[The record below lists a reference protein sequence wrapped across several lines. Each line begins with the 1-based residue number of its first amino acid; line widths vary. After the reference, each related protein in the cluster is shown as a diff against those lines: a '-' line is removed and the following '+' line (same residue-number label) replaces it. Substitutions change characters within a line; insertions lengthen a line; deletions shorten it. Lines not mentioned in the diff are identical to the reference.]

1 MKKTFF
7 QQAEAVA
14 GGRKFKSLRGIWAIA
29 MAVTFLAGCSTQ
41 QPSKAPQTMPAPP
54 AGAFPLVLNGASKSS
69 AVTPPTLAEIP
80 SSNSP
85 AQQFPALPPPVAAP
99 TWPGTPGNPP
109 PVQLPGI
116 ASGPQGIGAIPSG
129 PQSMG
134 SIPSG
139 PQSTGSVASQ
149 GLPPK
154 AVQLPP
160 PSGGSQTL
168 SIQPAAYRPPQYHL
182 NVGDQL
188 DISVFRAD
196 ASKDDDMR
204 RTVLIGPDG
213 TISYFFVSGMQAA
226 GLSLPELQN
235 QLTERLSQY
244 IRSPGVAVILAQPPQ
259 KRVYVV
265 GQVVE
270 QGVRQLDTNHGDTLE
285 DAIFSSKGLTPQAN
299 VDQAYVI
306 RKDVIIGVNLGHL
319 LFSGDETQNV
329 VLQTGDVVYVP
340 EVVQQE
346 VFVLGYVEKATPVAV
361 SRPITVTEAIAAAQG
376 FRVGAQKSDV
386 QVIHGGL
393 GTGAQHSVETVDMD
407 AVLAGKGGDTLVQR
421 GDIVYVPST
430 ILGSWNEVVA
440 QLTPSLMAMFEAM
453 FISAGMP

>member
-1 MKKTFF
+1 MKKKPFELTT
-7 QQAEAVA
+7 VA
-14 GGRKFKSLRGIWAIA
+14 RGNFRSSHTIWATLIIVA
-29 MAVTFLAGCSTQ
+29 LLTGCSTQ
-41 QPSKAPQTMPAPP
+41 QPPKPAIMPAPP
-54 AGAFPLVLNGASKSS
+54 AGAFPLNLNGAGSSS
-69 AVTPPTLAEIP
+69 AVKMPGSPGIP
-80 SSNSP
+80 SYDSVV
-85 AQQFPALPPPVAAP
+85 QQFPNSPPPPTSAP
-99 TWPGTPGNPP
+99 TWPSMAGNTA
-109 PVQLPGI
+109 PVQLSGI
-116 ASGPQGIGAIPSG
+116 AGG

-134 SIPSG
+134 SIPSQVPGAVSPPKG
-139 PQSTGSVASQ
+139 PQLS
-149 GLPPK
+149 
-154 AVQLPP
+154 
-160 PSGGSQTL
+160 PSPVGAQTL
-168 SIQPAAYRPPQYHL
+168 SIQPAAYRPQQYHL

-188 DISVFRAD
+188 DISVFRYD
-196 ASKDDDMR
+196 AAKDDDMR
-204 RTVLIGPDG
+204 RTVLIAPDG

-226 GLSLPELQN
+226 GLSVPEVQN

-285 DAIFSSKGLTPQAN
+285 DAIFSSKGLTTQAN

-306 RKDVIIGVNLGHL
+306 RKDAIISVNLGHL

-340 EVVQQE
+340 EVVQQQ
-346 VFVLGYVEKATPVAV
+346 VFVLGYVTKPTPIPV
-361 SRPITVTEAIAAAQG
+361 SRPITVTEAIASAQG
-376 FRVGAQKSDV
+376 FRVGAKKSDV
-386 QVIHGGL
+386 QIIHGGL
-393 GTGAQHSVETVDMD
+393 GTGANHPVAETVDMD
-407 AVLAGKGGDTLVQR
+407 AVLAGKAGDTYVQR

-453 FISAGMP
+453 FISNGI

>member
-1 MKKTFF
+1 MKKRLFE
-7 QQAEAVA
+7 QATLAR
-14 GGRKFKSLRGIWAIA
+14 GRFRSPRTIWTLIIA
-29 MAVTFLAGCSTQ
+29 TLLAGCSTQ
-41 QPSKAPQTMPAPP
+41 QPPKPAMMPNPP
-54 AGAFPLVLNGASKSS
+54 AGAFPLNLNGAGNSGAMKMPGSPGIPNYDSVVRQFPSS
-69 AVTPPTLAEIP
+69 PPPTTP
-80 SSNSP
+80 
-85 AQQFPALPPPVAAP
+85 AP
-99 TWPGTPGNPP
+99 TWPNMPGNTAPA
-109 PVQLPGI
+109 QLSGI
-116 ASGPQGIGAIPSG
+116 MGG

-134 SIPSG
+134 SIPSQVPG
-139 PQSTGSVASQ
+139 PVS
-149 GLPPK
+149 PPK
-154 AVQLPP
+154 GSQLSPP
-160 PSGGSQTL
+160 PGGSQTL
-168 SIQPAAYRPPQYHL
+168 SIQPASYRPPQYHL

-188 DISVFRAD
+188 DISVFRYD
-196 ASKDDDMR
+196 AAKDDDMR

-226 GLSLPELQN
+226 GLSVPELQN

-299 VDQAYVI
+299 VDQAYVV
-306 RKDVIIGVNLGHL
+306 RKDAIISVNLGHL

-340 EVVQQE
+340 EVVQQQ
-346 VFVLGYVEKATPVAV
+346 VFVLGYVTKPTPVPV
-361 SRPITVTEAIAAAQG
+361 SRPITVTEAIASAQG
-376 FRVGAQKSDV
+376 FRVGAKKSDV
-386 QVIHGGL
+386 QIIHGGL
-393 GTGAQHSVETVDMD
+393 GSGADHPVAETIDMD
-407 AVLAGKGGDTLVQR
+407 AVLAGKAGDTYVQR

-453 FISAGMP
+453 FISNGI

>member
-1 MKKTFF
+1 MKKKPFEL
-7 QQAEAVA
+7 AAVA
-14 GGRKFKSLRGIWAIA
+14 RGIFRSSHTIWATLIVA
-29 MAVTFLAGCSTQ
+29 TLLTGCSTQ
-41 QPSKAPQTMPAPP
+41 QLPKPSTIPGPP
-54 AGAFPLVLNGASKSS
+54 AGAFPLNLNGAGNSS
-69 AVTPPTLAEIP
+69 AMKMPSSPAIP
-80 SSNSP
+80 SYNSVV
-85 AQQFPALPPPVAAP
+85 QQFPNSPPPPASAP
-99 TWPGTPGNPP
+99 TWPNMAGNAA
-109 PVQLPGI
+109 PVQLSGI
-116 ASGPQGIGAIPSG
+116 AGG

-134 SIPSG
+134 SIPSHVPGPVSPPKG
-139 PQSTGSVASQ
+139 PQLSP
-149 GLPPK
+149 LP
-154 AVQLPP
+154 
-160 PSGGSQTL
+160 GGSETL
-168 SIQPAAYRPPQYHL
+168 SIQPAAYRPQQYHL

-188 DISVFRAD
+188 DISVFRYD
-196 ASKDDDMR
+196 AAKDDDMR

-226 GLSLPELQN
+226 GLSVPELQN

-285 DAIFSSKGLTPQAN
+285 DAIFSSKGLTTQAN

-306 RKDVIIGVNLGHL
+306 RKDAIISVNLGHL

-340 EVVQQE
+340 EVVQQQ
-346 VFVLGYVEKATPVAV
+346 VFVLGYVTKPTPIPV
-361 SRPITVTEAIAAAQG
+361 SRPITVTEAIASAQG
-376 FRVGAQKSDV
+376 FRVGAKKSDV
-386 QVIHGGL
+386 QIIHGGL
-393 GTGAQHSVETVDMD
+393 GTGADHPVAETVDMD
-407 AVLAGKGGDTLVQR
+407 AVLAGQAGDTYVQR

-453 FISAGMP
+453 FISTGMP

>member
-1 MKKTFF
+1 MKHKLFAQPGAICAAKF
-7 QQAEAVA
+7 QSP
-14 GGRKFKSLRGIWAIA
+14 RTIWRFLVL
-29 MAVTFLAGCSTQ
+29 VTLLAGCSTQ
-41 QPSKAPQTMPAPP
+41 QPPKPPTPQPLP
-54 AGAFPLVLNGASKSS
+54 AGAFPLNLKGAGNPG
-69 AVTPPTLAEIP
+69 AVKMPTSPGIP
-80 SSNSP
+80 SYDSVV
-85 AQQFPALPPPVAAP
+85 QQFPNSPPGPAP
-99 TWPGTPGNPP
+99 TWPSMPGNAA
-109 PVQLPGI
+109 PVQLSGI
-116 ASGPQGIGAIPSG
+116 SGG

-134 SIPSG
+134 SIPS
-139 PQSTGSVASQ
+139 QVS
-149 GLPPK
+149 PPK
-154 AVQLPP
+154 NPQLSPP
-160 PSGGSQTL
+160 PGSSQTL
-168 SIQPAAYRPPQYHL
+168 SIQPAAYRPPIYHL

-188 DISVFRAD
+188 DISVFRSD
-196 ASKDDDMR
+196 AAKDDDMR

-213 TISYFFVSGMQAA
+213 SISYFFVSGMQAA
-226 GLSLPELQN
+226 GLSVPELQN

-299 VDQAYVI
+299 ADQAYVI
-306 RKDVIIGVNLGHL
+306 RKDAIISVNLGHL
-319 LFSGDETQNV
+319 VFSGDETQNV

-340 EVVQQE
+340 EVLQQQ
-346 VFVLGYVEKATPVAV
+346 VFVLGYVTKPTPVPV
-361 SRPITVTEAIAAAQG
+361 SRPITVTEAIASAQG

-393 GTGAQHSVETVDMD
+393 GTGANHPVSETVDMD
-407 AVLAGKGGDTLVQR
+407 AVLGGKAGDSYVQR

-440 QLTPSLMAMFEAM
+440 QLTPSLMAMFEAI
-453 FISAGMP
+453 FISAQMP

>member
-1 MKKTFF
+1 
-7 QQAEAVA
+7 
-14 GGRKFKSLRGIWAIA
+14 LN
-29 MAVTFLAGCSTQ
+29 
-41 QPSKAPQTMPAPP
+41 
-54 AGAFPLVLNGASKSS
+54 LNGAGQSS
-69 AVTPPTLAEIP
+69 AMTMPSPPPIP
-80 SSNSP
+80 SYNSVV
-85 AQQFPALPPPVAAP
+85 QQFPNSPPLPPAPAP
-99 TWPGTPGNPP
+99 TWSSMPGNTA
-109 PVQLPGI
+109 PVQLSGI
-116 ASGPQGIGAIPSG
+116 GGGPQLL
-129 PQSMG
+129 G
-134 SIPSG
+134 SIPSQVSSPKS
-139 PQSTGSVASQ
+139 PQLA
-149 GLPPK
+149 
-154 AVQLPP
+154 PP
-160 PSGGSQTL
+160 PPGASETL

-188 DISVFRAD
+188 DISVFRYD
-196 ASKDDDMR
+196 AAKDDDMR

-213 TISYFFVSGMQAA
+213 SISYFFVSGMQAA
-226 GLSLPELQN
+226 GLSVPELQN

-306 RKDVIIGVNLGHL
+306 RKDAIIGVNLGHL

-340 EVVQQE
+340 EVVQQQL
-346 VFVLGYVEKATPVAV
+346 FVLGYVTKPTPVAV
-361 SRPITVTEAIAAAQG
+361 SRPITVTEAIASAQG
-376 FRVGAQKSDV
+376 FRVGAKKSDV

-393 GTGAQHSVETVDMD
+393 GTGAQHPVVETVDMD
-407 AVLAGKGGDTLVQR
+407 AVLDGKGGDTYVQR

-453 FISAGMP
+453 FISTGLP

>member
-1 MKKTFF
+1 MKKKRFELAT
-7 QQAEAVA
+7 VA
-14 GGRKFKSLRGIWAIA
+14 GCNLRSSNTIWATL
-29 MAVTFLAGCSTQ
+29 MVTILLAGCSTQ
-41 QPSKAPQTMPAPP
+41 QPPKPATLPAPP
-54 AGAFPLVLNGASKSS
+54 AGAFPLNLNGTGNSAAIKMPSS
-69 AVTPPTLAEIP
+69 PPIP
-80 SSNSP
+80 SYNSVV
-85 AQQFPALPPPVAAP
+85 QQFPSSPPPPVPAP
-99 TWPGTPGNPP
+99 TWPTMPGNTA
-109 PVQLPGI
+109 PVQL
-116 ASGPQGIGAIPSG
+116 SGG

-134 SIPSG
+134 SISSQIPGQLGPPRG
-139 PQSTGSVASQ
+139 PQLS
-149 GLPPK
+149 
-154 AVQLPP
+154 PP
-160 PSGGSQTL
+160 PGGSQSL

-188 DISVFRAD
+188 DISVFRSDTA
-196 ASKDDDMR
+196 KDDDMR

-226 GLSLPELQN
+226 GLSVPELQN

-244 IRSPGVAVILAQPPQ
+244 IRSPGVVVILAQPPQ

-306 RKDVIIGVNLGHL
+306 RKDAIISVNLGHL

-340 EVVQQE
+340 EVVQQQ
-346 VFVLGYVEKATPVAV
+346 VFVLGYVTKPTPVPV
-361 SRPITVTEAIAAAQG
+361 SRPITVTEAIASAQG
-376 FRVGAQKSDV
+376 FRVGAKKSDV
-386 QVIHGGL
+386 QIIHGGL
-393 GTGAQHSVETVDMD
+393 GTGADHPVSETIDMD
-407 AVLAGKGGDTLVQR
+407 AVLAGKAGDTYVQR

-453 FISAGMP
+453 FISNGI

>member
-1 MKKTFF
+1 MKKKLFKRAT
-7 QQAEAVA
+7 VA
-14 GGRKFKSLRGIWAIA
+14 MDKFGSLHGFWATLIVA
-29 MAVTFLAGCSTQ
+29 TLLAGCSTQ
-41 QPSKAPQTMPAPP
+41 QPPKPPTPGPLP
-54 AGAFPLVLNGASKSS
+54 AGAFPLNLKGSNLGAMTMPGS
-69 AVTPPTLAEIP
+69 PGIP
-80 SSNSP
+80 SYDSVV
-85 AQQFPALPPPVAAP
+85 QQFPNSPPAAAAP
-99 TWPGTPGNPP
+99 TWPTMPGNTAPA
-109 PVQLPGI
+109 QLPKI
-116 ASGPQGIGAIPSG
+116 AGG

-134 SIPSG
+134 SIPSQIPNQVSAPKG
-139 PQSTGSVASQ
+139 PQLSSA
-149 GLPPK
+149 P
-154 AVQLPP
+154 
-160 PSGGSQTL
+160 GGVQTL

-188 DISVFRAD
+188 DISVFRYD
-196 ASKDDDMR
+196 AAKDDDMR
-204 RTVLIGPDG
+204 RTVLIAPDG

-226 GLSLPELQN
+226 GLSVPELQN

-285 DAIFSSKGLTPQAN
+285 DAIFSSKGLTTQAN

-306 RKDVIIGVNLGHL
+306 RKDAIISVNLGHL

-340 EVVQQE
+340 EVVQQQ
-346 VFVLGYVEKATPVAV
+346 VFVLGYVAKPTPVPV
-361 SRPITVTEAIAAAQG
+361 SRPITVTEAIASAQG
-376 FRVGAQKSDV
+376 FRVGAAKSDV

-393 GTGAQHSVETVDMD
+393 GTGAEHPVAETVDMD
-407 AVLAGKGGDTLVQR
+407 AVLAGKAGDAYVQR

-430 ILGSWNEVVA
+430 VLGSWNEVVA

-453 FISAGMP
+453 FISNGLP

>member
-1 MKKTFF
+1 
-7 QQAEAVA
+7 
-14 GGRKFKSLRGIWAIA
+14 
-29 MAVTFLAGCSTQ
+29 
-41 QPSKAPQTMPAPP
+41 
-54 AGAFPLVLNGASKSS
+54 
-69 AVTPPTLAEIP
+69 
-80 SSNSP
+80 
-85 AQQFPALPPPVAAP
+85 
-99 TWPGTPGNPP
+99 
-109 PVQLPGI
+109 
-116 ASGPQGIGAIPSG
+116 
-129 PQSMG
+129 MG
-134 SIPSG
+134 SIPSQVPG
-139 PQSTGSVASQ
+139 PVS
-149 GLPPK
+149 PPK
-154 AVQLPP
+154 GSQLSPP
-160 PSGGSQTL
+160 PGGSQTL
-168 SIQPAAYRPPQYHL
+168 SIQPASYRPAQYHL

-188 DISVFRAD
+188 DISVFRYD
-196 ASKDDDMR
+196 AAKDDDMR

-226 GLSLPELQN
+226 GLSVPELQN

-299 VDQAYVI
+299 VDQAYVV
-306 RKDVIIGVNLGHL
+306 RKDAIISVNLGHL

-340 EVVQQE
+340 EVVQQQ
-346 VFVLGYVEKATPVAV
+346 VFVLGYVTKPTPVPV
-361 SRPITVTEAIAAAQG
+361 SRPITVTEAIASAQG
-376 FRVGAQKSDV
+376 FRVGAKKSDV
-386 QVIHGGL
+386 QIIHGGL
-393 GTGAQHSVETVDMD
+393 GTGADHPVSETIDMD
-407 AVLAGKGGDTLVQR
+407 AVLAGKAGDTYVQR

-453 FISAGMP
+453 FISNGI